1 MRKILNLITVAFIVL
16 KFRGDDPFIS
26 WSWLTV
32 LSPFI
37 IAKILDAIKWIW
49 EQVGAGNKLR
59 GELALLRYDI
69 LLKRAVN
76 SAKKD
81 LQNAKKN

>member
-16 KFRGDDPFIS
+16 KFRGDDPFIA

-59 GELALLRYDI
+59 GELALLRYEI

-81 LQNAKKN
+81 LQNAKKD